1 MFIFCLC
8 TFDPKTI
15 WVSGLSEFRI
25 TSCLLSYLSSVINC
39 SQMVIHDRVSDKD
52 VLACFDVSIYKPLWC
67 GGCVIFQSKESVSIA
82 DLPDHN
88 ISSRALRAIITK
100 WTHERSYWTSK
111 SLWFGFSVSSIWFQV
126 NLPVPLI
133 ESIYYVIEMSSFIW
147 FCGIWYCACIYVIG
161 YVNILPTENIFVCI
175 LPIKQAHSMWL
186 SFTDH
191 KPKQNWSSS
200 NSTYTDK
207 YNLSWVTPEHWLY
220 YFQ

>member
-1 MFIFCLC
+1 MIGCLTRMYSLALMC
-8 TFDPKTI
+8 QF
-15 WVSGLSEFRI
+15 
-25 TSCLLSYLSSVINC
+25 TSHYDAV
-39 SQMVIHDRVSDKD
+39 V
-52 VLACFDVSIYKPLWC
+52 VLYFKVKKASL
-67 GGCVIFQSKESVSIA
+67 
-82 DLPDHN
+82 LPDHN

-147 FCGIWYCACIYVIG
+147 FCGIYVIG

-191 KPKQNWSSS
+191 KPKQNCSSS

-207 YNLSWVTPEHWLY
+207 YTLSWVTPEHWLY